1 MHVFG
6 RLPLPPAVVSRIVPI
21 TTITDPR
28 GSPAQLGCF
37 LGSFPPSWS
46 RAISVSG
53 RLNRAIH
60 YMPVPKE
67 VRWTPTTQVV
77 NFHDGGLMYGGRFF
91 WKVRHPVDF
100 TRRVWIGTHLRSDA
114 AQGSACLVNCKVPC
128 VNTPFLSLPL

>member
-21 TTITDPR
+21 TTITHPR

-77 NFHDGGLMYGGRFF
+77 NFHDGGLMSLFVQSNVESLRILSNGDQVLDFVEGRVSSLSVGLFPTGRA
-91 WKVRHPVDF
+91 V
-100 TRRVWIGTHLRSDA
+100 L
-114 AQGSACLVNCKVPC
+114 SA
-128 VNTPFLSLPL
+128 